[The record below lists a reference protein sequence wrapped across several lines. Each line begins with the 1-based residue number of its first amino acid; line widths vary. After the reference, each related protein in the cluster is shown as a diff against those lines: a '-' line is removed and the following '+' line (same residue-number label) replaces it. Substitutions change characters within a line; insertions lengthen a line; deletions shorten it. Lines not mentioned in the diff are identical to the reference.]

1 MSYANGQQL
10 GTKHQEM
17 EKLIDFYSREIV
29 FLQQL
34 LSEVISK
41 NTSHEATS
49 DAEHFQNQ
57 FLIQLKNI
65 DECRLKIKNNKHL
78 AFLDIKDHAGK
89 IDNRIANDLNNIVQE
104 VLGMEKIISELRHQY
119 KSYLLKW
126 M

>member
-1 MSYANGQQL
+1 MTYTNGQQL
-10 GTKHQEM
+10 GNKHQEM

-34 LSEVISK
+34 LSEVVSK
-41 NTSHEATS
+41 NTSHEATA

-78 AFLDIKDHAGK
+78 AYLDIKDHAGK
-89 IDNRIANDLNNIVQE
+89 IDDRIANDLLSIVKE
-104 VLGMEKIISELRHQY
+104 VLDMEKIISELRHQY